1 MMFINRLYLELL
13 NPRNDIFS
21 LLYPYITQQTDDEIT
36 QTYQVDVDIL
46 ILRQIL
52 ETILQGNI

>member
-1 MMFINRLYLELL
+1 MMFINRLYLEPL

-52 ETILQGNI
+52 ETILQE

>member
-1 MMFINRLYLELL
+1 MMFINRLHLEPL

-36 QTYQVDVDIL
+36 QTYQVDVNIL